1 MDHRTLRARLQ
12 PELPPGLL
20 AHVDRVVEIAAALA
34 ETHHLDVA
42 RTLLAAQGHDLCR
55 ARPPAAL
62 LADAEARGLEIDPVE
77 RREPVLLHGPLG
89 ALELAERF
97 ELNDE
102 RVLRAVRWHTSGH
115 PDYDAEA
122 WAMFVADKI
131 DPHKIERWPA
141 LEEVRAFA
149 DESLEAAALAYLD
162 LSLARGERE
171 GWEVHP
177 MALRTREAL
186 AH

>member
-1 MDHRTLRARLQ
+1 MR

-20 AHVDRVVEIAAALA
+20 AHVDRVAEIAAGLA
-34 ETHHLDVA
+34 ETHDLDVE
-42 RTLLAAQGHDLCR
+42 RTLLAAVGHDLCR
-55 ARPPAAL
+55 ARPPDAL

-77 RREPVLLHGPLG
+77 RVEPVLLHGPLG

-97 ELNDE
+97 EVSDE
-102 RVLRAVRWHTSGH
+102 RVLQAVRWHTSGH
-115 PDYDAEA
+115 PDYEAEA

-131 DPHKIERWPA
+131 DPHKVERWPA
-141 LEEVRAFA
+141 LREVAAVA
-149 DESLEAAALAYLD
+149 DESLEAAALAYLE

-177 MALRTREAL
+177 MAVRTREAL
-186 AH
+186 TARIR

>member
-1 MDHRTLRARLQ
+1 MRT
-12 PELPPGLL
+12 ELPPGLL
-20 AHVDRVVEIAAALA
+20 AHIDRVVEIAAGLA
-34 ETHHLDVA
+34 DTHNLDVE

-55 ARPPAAL
+55 ARSPERL

-77 RREPVLLHGPLG
+77 RAEPVLLHGPLG

-97 ELNDE
+97 EVDDE

-131 DPHKIERWPA
+131 DPHKIDRWPA
-141 LEEVRAFA
+141 LEQVRALA
-149 DESLEAAALAYLD
+149 GESLEAAALAYLD
-162 LSLARGERE
+162 LSLARGEQE

-177 MALRTREAL
+177 MALRAREAL
-186 AH
+186 TSR

>member
-1 MDHRTLRARLQ
+1 MDHRTLRARMRS
-12 PELPPGLL
+12 ELPPGLL
-20 AHVDRVVEIAAALA
+20 AHIDRVVEIAARLA
-34 ETHHLDVA
+34 ETHGLDVE

-55 ARPPAAL
+55 ARTPDEL
-62 LADAEARGLEIDPVE
+62 LAGAQARGLEIDPVE
-77 RREPVLLHGPLG
+77 RGEPVLLHGPLG

-97 ELNDE
+97 ELSDE
-102 RVLRAVRWHTSGH
+102 RVLHAVRWHTSGH
-115 PDYDAEA
+115 PEYDAEA

-141 LEEVRAFA
+141 LQEVRALA

-177 MALRTREAL
+177 MVLRAREVL
-186 AH
+186 TS

>member
-1 MDHRTLRARLQ
+1 MR

-20 AHVDRVVEIAAALA
+20 AHIDRVVEIAAALA
-34 ETHHLDVA
+34 ETHRLDVE

-55 ARPPAAL
+55 ARPPDAL

-77 RREPVLLHGPLG
+77 RGEPVLLHGPLG

-97 ELNDE
+97 ELSDE
-102 RVLRAVRWHTSGH
+102 RVLLAVRWHTSGH

-131 DPHKIERWPA
+131 DPHKIERWPE
-141 LEEVRAFA
+141 LREVAAVA
-149 DESLEAAALAYLD
+149 DRSLEAAALAYLD

-171 GWEVHP
+171 RWEVHP
-177 MALRTREAL
+177 MTLRAREAL
-186 AH
+186 TH